1 MYLQSIKNTQVR
13 AGMSTLISVQLLRDG
28 TNLLTQHTGLCS
40 ELQQTCMFAFLWPD
54 VFANYCS
61 SNLLVLLIAL
71 FWVFI
76 ILQKEIK
83 KEVCSKTRPK

>member
-1 MYLQSIKNTQVR
+1 
-13 AGMSTLISVQLLRDG
+13 
-28 TNLLTQHTGLCS
+28 
-40 ELQQTCMFAFLWPD
+40 MFAFLWPD

-83 KEVCSKTRPK
+83 KEVRSKIRPK